1 MSAKNSDNTMSQKK
15 PALSAS
21 PERNTFQRDGY
32 IERQLKEGRSLDD
45 PDVKAMIDW
54 YDSWSE
60 ESKKQEADLEWQK
73 HNLEFDLRTTDWI
86 LAKVRES
93 RVYAQNLYAAL
104 CNNDFQ
110 RQDIWPVL
118 KNQKYACSWRHA
130 GGIIADMQGE
140 GDYIDWYCSGIKGE
154 DVTEQ
159 SEWNMLTQ
167 EQQMFH
173 RESQAHVSEGT
184 VTDEIRDDLLQLGW
198 AVVTDPD
205 ESY

>member
-1 MSAKNSDNTMSQKK
+1 MSQKK

-21 PERNTFQRDGY
+21 PERNTFQRDNY
-32 IERQLKEGRSLDD
+32 IKRKLEEGCSLDD
-45 PDVKAMIDW
+45 PDVQAMIHW

-140 GDYIDWYCSGIKGE
+140 GDYIDWYCSGIKDE

-198 AVVTDPD
+198 AVVTEPD
-205 ESY
+205 ESH